1 MKCLCCFVLFFC
13 LQSASLVSMV
23 TAAIR
28 PAPVLMAVPV
38 TPSTDAA
45 PALQVS
51 MATTVSK
58 VELCMLNVTSPGPV
72 ESHSEF

>member
-28 PAPVLMAVPV
+28 PAPVLVAVPA
-38 TPSTDAA
+38 TPSMDAA

-58 VELCMLNVTSPGPV
+58 VELCMLSVTSPRPV
-72 ESHSEF
+72 GSHSEF